1 MQTRY
6 SRAARRELAFVLT
19 VALGGV
25 ALVLLVAFTPW
36 YGPVVL
42 SLAR

>member
-6 SRAARRELAFVLT
+6 RQAARRELAFVVS
-19 VALGGV
+19 VAGAGV

-36 YGPVVL
+36 YGPVG
-42 SLAR
+42 